1 MMSRITRIAAVVPAA
16 AALTAAGSLVTA
28 TSASAA
34 PSPMPDNPAGQTGYN
49 SADYYNS
56 GYSQGYMEG
65 RRAARANDASDF
77 PDSDAQQS
85 NAHNY
90 QPASAATGPNDAGA
104 PRTSEAQTS
113 QNEACGT
120 TPGENTHTLGL
131 PKIVNVNMC

>member
-1 MMSRITRIAAVVPAA
+1 MISKMTRLVAVVPAA
-16 AALTAAGSLVTA
+16 AALTAAGALATA
-28 TSASAA
+28 SSASAA
-34 PSPMPDNPAGQTGYN
+34 PAPMPDNPQGY
-49 SADYYNS
+49 SGAPTDSYNS
-56 GYSQGYMEG
+56 GYQQGYMEG
-65 RRAARANDASDF
+65 QRNAQANDPSDF

-120 TPGENTHTLGL
+120 NPGENNHTLGL
-131 PKIVNVNMC
+131 PKLVNLNFC